1 MMFNNKFNFFIHFFI
16 LFSFIVFE
24 SKAVDEFDINLLNE
38 KLNRLEEEIS
48 DIQKNLYAPE
58 DNTSVKEKNDK
69 TIPSKYQRRINKIE
83 NDFAKMNGK
92 FEEIFFRLDQL
103 QEKLNILSSDVD
115 FRLSNTNDSSTGGLP
130 LAKKDRSNEKD
141 TIAYPKNTSD
151 IDTSGGDTEILGTLK
166 DRTVQDEAVE
176 IAKNFQ
182 TPDDLFNYG
191 KESLQNLNY
200 SDAENAFRGF
210 ISKFP
215 NDERIP
221 NANYWLGESLFVRES
236 YVEAVMAYGEVI
248 KKHKKHKRA
257 PSSLLKI
264 GISFSNLEKKKESC
278 DALNKILKQYP
289 DTDQDVLKKTNF
301 IIQQNSC

>member
-1 MMFNNKFNFFIHFFI
+1 MFNYRYNI
-16 LFSFIVFE
+16 FSFFLFLFFTINVY
-24 SKAVDEFDINLLNE
+24 AVDEFDINLITE
-38 KLNRLEEEIS
+38 KLNRLELEIS
-48 DIQKNLYAPE
+48 DIQKTLYVPE
-58 DNTSVKEKNDK
+58 QSTNEEEKKPISV
-69 TIPSKYQRRINKIE
+69 KYQRRINKIE
-83 NDFAKMNGK
+83 NELAKLNGK

-115 FRLSNTNDSSTGGLP
+115 FRLSNTNDPSTGGLP

-221 NANYWLGESLFVRES
+221 NAYYWLGESLFVRES